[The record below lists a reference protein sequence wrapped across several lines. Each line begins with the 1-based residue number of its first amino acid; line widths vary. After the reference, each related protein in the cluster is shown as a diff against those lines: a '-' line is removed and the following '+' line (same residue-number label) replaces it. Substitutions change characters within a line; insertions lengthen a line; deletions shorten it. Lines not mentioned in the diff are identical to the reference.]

1 MRLWSSLK
9 SLIVRGGQRLP
20 AGIQSITTFTRIV
33 FYGDF
38 TFYSKD
44 LYKAIKEQ
52 LVVKNASVLYYF
64 AMEVLAITMIGG
76 KIEDLLEIF
85 YFNHGYIS

>member
-1 MRLWSSLK
+1 M
-9 SLIVRGGQRLP
+9 P
-20 AGIQSITTFTRIV
+20 AGVKLITTLAKII

-44 LYKAIKEQ
+44 LCKAIKEQ

-64 AMEVLAITMIGG
+64 AMEVLAITMVGR
-76 KIEDLLEIF
+76 KIEDLFEIF